1 MVAINWKRDEVVE
14 ISGDLYRFRNR
25 TKTGEINLQHV
36 NDNHFVTMNEADLI
50 AKWAS
55 GDLVR
60 LVDPDRKLKKEHRD
74 ILEQPFVTL
83 SEPVRDKATKRFTY
97 LKAYVDRNL
106 NRQSSK
112 VLQPLIDEV
121 ANQNDDQD
129 PPSPRKMRGWL
140 KAWFDIGSPDLRD
153 VRCLAPR
160 YHLRGNRWGRFDPEV
175 VDILLETID
184 EKWLVPN
191 RASTP
196 ALHQLALARIN
207 KLDTEGREKRF
218 LEPSGELRKP
228 SLRTVYRFVESLD
241 EDLVVEGQDG
251 YLEFDRQCKPVSR
264 GPEATRP
271 LQEVEIDHTLLD
283 VIVLDTKRQVPLGR
297 PWITAAIDRYTRMI
311 IGVHIGFESPSAHS
325 VMLCLRNAI
334 RPKTW
339 LRNVYPDIDNDWPCF
354 GIPQSIVVDN
364 GPEFHGRSF
373 KEACLSL
380 GMDIVYCPARKP
392 RYKGKIERFF
402 LTLMRQCLHSI
413 PGTTFSNTK
422 QRGHYNPEKE
432 AIMTLG
438 DLKGS
443 VLKWIV
449 DLYSQS
455 KHRRL
460 GCSPAKKWEESVM
473 QFPVSLP
480 QRAAD
485 LDILLNHVVDRKLT
499 RRGIEFQ
506 GLMYSCNSPA
516 FRTLINRGD
525 KPDAVK
531 VRINAADLSSVFVE
545 DWVTGRFFEVPSID
559 PEFTN
564 GLSLAEHSLVK
575 QKAKEDMAPG
585 ERVRIGK
592 LIQAQE
598 DLHNKFRLLEDKKMF
613 SSKRLYNVLG
623 EIDVPD
629 ETEEPEAMVRPSSFD
644 LETPMDEEDEVA
656 EEATRARPQ
665 KRSKPKSPRTP
676 PKPTERHAPKPPATA
691 NENAVLPDDDDDES
705 FAEASAS
712 FGIQAEF
719 IS

>member
-36 NDNHFVTMNEADLI
+36 NDNRFVTMNEDELI

-60 LVDPDRKLKKEHRD
+60 VVDPDRKLKKEHRD

-83 SEPVRDKATKRFTY
+83 SEPVRDEATKRFTY

-112 VLQPLIDEV
+112 VLQPLIDSV

-129 PPSPRKMRGWL
+129 PPSPRKMRRWL

-184 EKWLVPN
+184 EHWLIPTRVT
-191 RASTP
+191 AP
-196 ALHQLALARIN
+196 ALHRLALARMN
-207 KLDTEGREKRF
+207 RLDTEGREKRF
-218 LEPSGELRKP
+218 LEPSGQLKKP
-228 SLRTVYRFVESLD
+228 SLRTVYRFLESLD
-241 EDLVVEGQDG
+241 EDLVVKEQQG
-251 YLEFDRQCKPVSR
+251 YLEFDRQCRPVSR
-264 GPEATRP
+264 GPEASRP
-271 LQEVEIDHTLLD
+271 LQEVEIDHTQLD
-283 VIVLDTKRQVPLGR
+283 VFVLDTERKVPLGR
-297 PWITAAIDRYTRMI
+297 PWITAAIDRFTRMI
-311 IGVHIGFESPSAHS
+311 VGVHIGFESPSAHS

-339 LRNVYPDIDNDWPCF
+339 LRNVYPEIENDWPCF
-354 GIPQSIVVDN
+354 GIPKCIIVDN

-373 KEACLSL
+373 KEACLAL
-380 GMDIVYCPARKP
+380 GMDIVYSPARKP

-402 LTLMRQCLHSI
+402 LTLARQHLHFI

-443 VLKWIV
+443 VLKWVV
-449 DLYSQS
+449 DFYSQS
-455 KHRRL
+455 LHEGIETLPIR
-460 GCSPAKKWEESVM
+460 KWEASIK
-473 QFPVSLP
+473 QYPVSLP
-480 QRAAD
+480 QRVED

-525 KPDAVK
+525 KPDTVK

-545 DWVTGRFFEVPSID
+545 DWVTGRFFKVPSID
-559 PEFTN
+559 LEYTKR
-564 GLSLAEHSLVK
+564 LSLAEHSLVK

-592 LIQAQE
+592 LIQVQE
-598 DLHNKFRLLEDKKMF
+598 DLHNKFRLLQEQKKF
-613 SSKRLYNVLG
+613 SSMRLYKALG
-623 EIDVPD
+623 ETDVPY
-629 ETEEPEAMVRPSSFD
+629 ETDEPEAVARPSSFD
-644 LETPMDEEDEVA
+644 LESRTDEEDEA
-656 EEATRARPQ
+656 PEETTRARPQ
-665 KRSKPKSPRTP
+665 KRSKPKSPRAT

-705 FAEASAS
+705 FAEASAT

-719 IS
+719 IN